1 MSDGQVSKEQV
12 SGDQSAMEAAGVTAD
27 RRMRNVVVTINRRRQ
42 PTKLPAWA
50 GTQSRLSTRSDEA
63 RQRRRQGEQL

>member
-1 MSDGQVSKEQV
+1 MSQV
-12 SGDQSAMEAAGVTAD
+12 SGNTVSADQKAMDAVGVTAD

-42 PTKLPAWA
+42 ATKLPAWA
-50 GTQSRLSTRSDEA
+50 GTSSRLSTRSDEA